1 MTEEKIAR
9 INERSRISREREL
22 TEAEQAERK
31 ALRQEYIDSF
41 RQSLEAQLGS
51 IVVQEQDGSR
61 HKLNKKQ

>member
-9 INERSRISREREL
+9 INELSRISREREL

-41 RQSLEAQLGS
+41 RQSLEAQLGN